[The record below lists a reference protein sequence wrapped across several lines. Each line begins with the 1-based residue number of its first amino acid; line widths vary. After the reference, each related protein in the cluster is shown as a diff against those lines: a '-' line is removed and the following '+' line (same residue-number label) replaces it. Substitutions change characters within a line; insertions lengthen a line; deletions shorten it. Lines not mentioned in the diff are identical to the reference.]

1 MRVLVTAQAGGAGWR
16 ALSVAGMVSRLR
28 GEAPGPREAAAARVG
43 ITDARVGVVFLR
55 AVDVLGGAV

>member
-1 MRVLVTAQAGGAGWR
+1 MRVLVTAQAGGAGRR

-28 GEAPGPREAAAARVG
+28 GEAPGPRPTAARLG
-43 ITDARVGVVFLR
+43 ITDACVGVGSLR